1 MQPSTKR
8 LAPYLCPTQSVR
20 VLIPDVVAK
29 LDGPD
34 VIWLYV
40 RSCSSTLAHLLAI
53 EFDAVLQT

>member
-8 LAPYLCPTQSVR
+8 LAPYLCPMQGVS

-40 RSCSSTLAHLLAI
+40 RSCSSTLTHLLAI
-53 EFDAVLQT
+53 EFDAVLQA